1 MTGETPDKHNNCLS
15 GSPAGHIDHAP
26 PELDLEEF
34 TQEIQDLEL
43 SEDQAKELLQTLW
56 HIMSIFVD
64 IGWGVDTVQIMLP
77 ELYKNIA
84 LDSAQLLESKQALN
98 DRDKEEGAKE

>member
-1 MTGETPDKHNNCLS
+1 MTS
-15 GSPAGHIDHAP
+15 P
-26 PELDLEEF
+26 PENNPILKGEHAKSVSTCNFNPEDFYE
-34 TQEIQDLEL
+34 EL
-43 SEDQAKELLQTLW
+43 SELELTQNQANELLQTLW

-64 IGWGVDTVQIMLP
+64 IGWGVDAVQIMLP